1 MYRSLGQSLG
11 GACRSTCLMADR
23 MPIQQ
28 VRGCKVLLQLKTK
41 LTIAPVTSPSSYF
54 HTGMSRLNEV
64 EDTSKEE
71 KIIDSKPKNFVQAL
85 YNKVFTGLPK
95 AKLKACGYMLET
107 HCSQARRSNLN
118 PLIQMLYNSR
128 IILYCRESM

>member
-1 MYRSLGQSLG
+1 
-11 GACRSTCLMADR
+11 MADR
-23 MPIQQ
+23 VPFQQ
-28 VRGCKVLLQLKTK
+28 VRGCRVLLQQKTK
-41 LTIAPVTSPSSYF
+41 LTIAPAPSSPSSYF

-64 EDTSKEE
+64 ENTSKEE

-107 HCSQARRSNLN
+107 HCSQARRSNHKAHRSNL
-118 PLIQMLYNSR
+118 LYNS
-128 IILYCRESM
+128 